1 MRHNLIVLAL
11 LLSPVLMWGQ
21 QYTTK
26 QASLPCLNKEFN
38 VVAHIV
44 RDSLGEMNITEG
56 RIDSSIMLLNER
68 FAPICVSFKL
78 CDVRII
84 DNFQYDNTEDENEWT
99 EMEVKYLAERR
110 INIFYVQSI
119 PWSEVDDAC
128 GMAPVGGITNEADQA
143 HSSILM
149 VKECSINTLV
159 HEMGHF
165 FGLYHTFETRFGEE
179 LVDGSNC
186 ETAGDLVCDTPADP
200 YSINT
205 PPENYVDE
213 EQGCRFIDGSSDANG
228 APYIPHVANIM
239 SYYQDGC
246 LCGFTHG
253 QFTRMAAT
261 YLQAPAAYW

>member
-1 MRHNLIVLAL
+1 MRNYLTVLAIL
-11 LLSPVLMWGQ
+11 LGPVLMWGQ
-21 QYTTK
+21 QYHTK

-44 RDSLGEMNITEG
+44 RDSLGELNITEEK
-56 RIDSSIMLLNER
+56 IDSAIMLLNER
-68 FAPICVSFKL
+68 FEPMCVSFKL

-84 DNFQYDNTEDENEWT
+84 DNFQYDNSENENEWT
-99 EMEVKYLAERR
+99 EMEVKYLVERR

-119 PWSEVDDAC
+119 PWTEIQDAC
-128 GMAPVGGITNEADQA
+128 GLAPVGGISDTEGDHN
-143 HSSILM
+143 SILA
-149 VKECSINTLV
+149 VKECPINALV

-165 FGLYHTFETRFGEE
+165 FGLYHTFETEFGEE

-200 YSINT
+200 YVINT
-205 PPENYVDE
+205 PAENYVDE

-239 SYYQDGC
+239 SYYQDAC

-253 QFTRMAAT
+253 QFLRMAAT
-261 YLQAPAAYW
+261 YLQAPAEYW